1 MSKKS
6 KAAPKHSPEQLAEF
20 ARQFAPKARRYRL
33 RYKIGLTGALVGMV
47 GPFFLLRFST
57 VWPWAFIIGGVFG
70 VLCLLFLAIST
81 DFLPACPACRA
92 DIGRVPGKFCRACGL
107 KLVED
112 RQWRGQW
119 ICPSGEHPQMIQD
132 SEGRE
137 RRGGIHHCPYC
148 ALRLDE
154 RGL

>member
-20 ARQFAPKARRYRL
+20 ARRFAPKARRYRQRMRTVATL
-33 RYKIGLTGALVGMV
+33 ALVGGV
-47 GPFFLLRFST
+47 GPILFLKFST
-57 VWPWAFIIGGVFG
+57 MWPWAFVIGW
-70 VLCLLFLAIST
+70 VLALLAILFGAIAS

-107 KLVED
+107 KLVENM
-112 RQWRGQW
+112 QWRGDW
-119 ICPSGEHPQMIQD
+119 VCPSGEHPQMISD

-137 RRGGIHHCPYC
+137 RRGRIHHCPYC